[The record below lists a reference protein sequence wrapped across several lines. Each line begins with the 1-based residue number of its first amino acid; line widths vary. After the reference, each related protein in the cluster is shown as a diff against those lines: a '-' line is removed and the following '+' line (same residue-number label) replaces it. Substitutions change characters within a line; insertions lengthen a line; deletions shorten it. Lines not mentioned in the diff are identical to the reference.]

1 MNRLLCIGV
10 VLVCMSTQIF
20 AGGGKESDPQKQK
33 KATETAVVLDNFN
46 RTTTYTKVP
55 ERVIALS
62 LEQAETLAALG
73 LADKIILIEVGHHTF
88 DDVLPEYRDMLK
100 SKPTTGHTS
109 INLEYILSQNPDF
122 IFLASYF
129 FNMKEVGTIEDY
141 KQNNINMYISEGSY
155 VPNCTIE
162 NTYNDIR
169 NLGKIFRVEKKAE
182 ELIASLQARAKAVTE
197 KLKNVQPVRCFVF
210 DSHNN
215 DKYFTTGGTSL
226 YTALIK
232 LAGGKNVFD
241 SVERQFFPAALEQI
255 IAENPDVIIIDAYEI
270 AESGTHYENDGK
282 RKMDFLKNTK
292 ELSNTAAIKN
302 NRFIVIPLISIF
314 PGIQNIHLLETLAK
328 SFHPEIF
335 K

>member
-122 IFLASYF
+122 IFY
-129 FNMKEVGTIEDY
+129 
-141 KQNNINMYISEGSY
+141 
-155 VPNCTIE
+155 
-162 NTYNDIR
+162 
-169 NLGKIFRVEKKAE
+169 
-182 ELIASLQARAKAVTE
+182 KAVKTLN
-197 KLKNVQPVRCFVF
+197 KIKIHSLFFYSGKSRI
-210 DSHNN
+210 
-215 DKYFTTGGTSL
+215 YFI
-226 YTALIK
+226 IK
-232 LAGGKNVFD
+232 
-241 SVERQFFPAALEQI
+241 Q
-255 IAENPDVIIIDAYEI
+255 
-270 AESGTHYENDGK
+270 
-282 RKMDFLKNTK
+282 
-292 ELSNTAAIKN
+292 
-302 NRFIVIPLISIF
+302 
-314 PGIQNIHLLETLAK
+314 
-328 SFHPEIF
+328 SFN
-335 K
+335 